1 VLSQGN
7 GKYSPGDTAE
17 LGSFGYQPVSGNA
30 QRVESI
36 TVKVGRPGDFSS
48 LTLTASIGKTEVGS
62 VTVNSPDIAKE
73 TVFTFSPP
81 LDVPANSSMTFALSG
96 AISSGSSGW
105 LNLSSRVRLAGI
117 VGGGAGALNGA
128 GPLVLALGMFGLVMA
143 PFGGVRSRRRG
154 AIIAAA
160 ILMLATGLAGCGG
173 SSSGGQN
180 PTASTQ
186 RVIAMAVTEGGSQ
199 ISVSGLPL
207 NLGTVSKK

>member
-1 VLSQGN
+1 MARVPW
-7 GKYSPGDTAE
+7 YSRWGC
-17 LGSFGYQPVSGNA
+17 L
-30 QRVESI
+30 
-36 TVKVGRPGDFSS
+36 
-48 LTLTASIGKTEVGS
+48 
-62 VTVNSPDIAKE
+62 
-73 TVFTFSPP
+73 
-81 LDVPANSSMTFALSG
+81 
-96 AISSGSSGW
+96 
-105 LNLSSRVRLAGI
+105 
-117 VGGGAGALNGA
+117 
-128 GPLVLALGMFGLVMA
+128 GLVMA

>member
-1 VLSQGN
+1 M
-7 GKYSPGDTAE
+7 
-17 LGSFGYQPVSGNA
+17 GSFGYQPVSGNA

-48 LTLTASIGKTEVGS
+48 LTLTASIGKTQVGS

-105 LNLSSRVRLAGI
+105 LDLSSRVRLAGI
-117 VGGGAGALNGA
+117 VGGGGAGALNGA